1 METTETTGQRL
12 RRLRLKYDYTQA
24 EIAEKLGYQRR
35 SVIGKIERGEAA
47 LPYEKAVIAA
57 RMLMTTPEY
66 LLGED
71 HIPVNEQ
78 EMLTL
83 FRNLSQSEAED
94 VLRITRDIAL
104 K

>member
-1 METTETTGQRL
+1 METTGQRL

-35 SVIGKIERGEAA
+35 SVIGKIERGEAE

-57 RMLMTTPEY
+57 KLLMTTPEY
-66 LLGED
+66 LLGD
-71 HIPVNEQ
+71 DSIPVTEE
-78 EMLTL
+78 EMLRL
-83 FRNLSQSEAED
+83 WRGLGQQEAGD
-94 VLRITRDIAL
+94 VLRIMRDLQL